1 MQLSRLQELL
11 ATQETAE
18 LIAEGKQHDKDFDG
32 IRSIVDD
39 CLADL
44 KDKLGKGGNLA
55 TLMKSS
61 GASKMDTVKDAD
73 GKNVLN
79 QIIALTTEYTKAVAK
94 LMTEAEM
101 LVAQVSEGMEVQG
114 DALSEAKK
122 ELTSKEKKT
131 IGWYIVDPDGDNAGY
146 RDSASGKAKA
156 ERDCDDCNKDQ
167 PRGHKSKVVYGYM
180 PDGSGSVKKLPA
192 PVYEDLLTE
201 ANSDYEDSSEFTD
214 EFYGMSQD
222 IEKMKS
228 KMKNPRWIKWMKITD
243 QNFGTDCEAPARAAI
258 TAIGSLSTQFTDLEE
273 ELDKAN

>member
-101 LVAQVSEGMEVQG
+101 LVAQVSEGME
-114 DALSEAKK
+114 A
-122 ELTSKEKKT
+122 
-131 IGWYIVDPDGDNAGY
+131 DG
-146 RDSASGKAKA
+146 
-156 ERDCDDCNKDQ
+156 E
-167 PRGHKSKVVYGYM
+167 V
-180 PDGSGSVKKLPA
+180 
-192 PVYEDLLTE
+192 LLE

-228 KMKNPRWIKWMKITD
+228 KIKNPRWLKWMKVTD

-258 TAIGSLSTQFTDLEE
+258 AAIGTLSTQFTDLEE
-273 ELDKAN
+273 ELDKAS

>member
-1 MQLSRLQELL
+1 MQLTRLQELL
-11 ATQETAE
+11 ATQDHAE
-18 LIAEGKQHDKDFDG
+18 LLEEGKQHDKDFDG

-55 TLMKSS
+55 TLFKAS

-73 GKNVLN
+73 GKNVLK
-79 QIIALTTEYTKAVAK
+79 QIIDLTTEYTKAVAK
-94 LMTEAEM
+94 LMTEAEI
-101 LVAQVSEGMEVQG
+101 LVSQVAEGMDVDG
-114 DALSEAKK
+114 DLLEEAKK
-122 ELTSKEKKT
+122 EMTPKEKKT

-146 RDSASGKAKA
+146 RDSVSGKNKA
-156 ERDCDDCNKDQ
+156 EKDCLDAN
-167 PRGHKSKVVYGYM
+167 RGLKTGKSRVVYGYM
-180 PDGSGSVKKLPA
+180 PDGAGSVKKLPA
-192 PVYEDLLTE
+192 PVYEDVLTE

-228 KMKNPRWIKWMKITD
+228 KMKNPRWMKWMKVTD
-243 QNFGTDCEAPARAAI
+243 TNFGTECESPARAAI
-258 TAIGSLSTQFTDLEE
+258 TAVGTLSTQFTDIED

>member
-11 ATQETAE
+11 ATQEHAE
-18 LIAEGKQHDKDFDG
+18 LLEEGKQHDKDFDG

-55 TLMKSS
+55 TLFKAS

-73 GKNVLN
+73 GKNVLK
-79 QIIALTTEYTKAVAK
+79 QIIDLTTEYTKAVAK
-94 LMTEAEM
+94 LMTEAEI
-101 LVAQVSEGMEVQG
+101 LVSQVAEGMDVDG
-114 DALSEAKK
+114 DALTEAKK
-122 ELTSKEKKT
+122 EMTPKEKKT
-131 IGWYIVDPDGDNAGY
+131 IGWYVVDPDGDNAGWK
-146 RDSASGKAKA
+146 DSVAGKNKA
-156 ERDCDDCNKDQ
+156 EKACLDAN
-167 PRGHKSKVVYGYM
+167 RGLKTGKSRVVYGFM
-180 PDGSGSVKKLPA
+180 PDGSGDVKKLPA
-192 PVYEDLLTE
+192 PVYEDVLTE

-228 KMKNPRWIKWMKITD
+228 KMKNPRWMKWMKVTD
-243 QNFGTDCEAPARAAI
+243 TNFGTECESPARAAI
-258 TAIGSLSTQFTDLEE
+258 TAIGTLSTQFTDIED